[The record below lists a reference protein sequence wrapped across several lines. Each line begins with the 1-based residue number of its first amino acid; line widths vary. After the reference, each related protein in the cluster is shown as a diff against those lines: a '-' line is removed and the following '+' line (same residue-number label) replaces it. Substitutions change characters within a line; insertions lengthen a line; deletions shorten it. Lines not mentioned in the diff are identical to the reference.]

1 MLAGLGDL
9 EQKLGRHEE
18 ARRAY
23 TDARVLYRAEQSHL
37 GEATVL
43 RGLGHLESQNNPDV
57 ARQYLYLSAGLYE
70 AIDMKAMSDLAR
82 KEAHALTQEQP
93 F

>member
-1 MLAGLGDL
+1 MS
-9 EQKLGRHEE
+9 RHGSFIS
-18 ARRAY
+18 
-23 TDARVLYRAEQSHL
+23 TRVLYQAEQHRL

-43 RGLGHLESQNNPDV
+43 RGLGYLESQDNPDV

-70 AIDMKAMSDLAR
+70 AIDMTALSALAR